1 MPINEYF
8 GKNWVLI
15 GRTGNSISP
24 IKKAFTTIDEDL
36 FKAITLIFIDFL
48 KLLLYFC
55 IKF

>member
-48 KLLLYFC
+48 KLLL
-55 IKF
+55 